1 MAGNSL
7 RFDGRVA
14 IVTGSGRGLGREYAL
29 LLSRLGAALVINST
43 SSSTAE
49 ATAKEIADAGGKAV
63 VQVGS
68 VADREVANA
77 IVKAAIDNFG
87 CVDIVINNA
96 GGANGGDFDQTSDD
110 KLWDMLG
117 VHVGG
122 SWNVTQAAWP
132 HMKSQK
138 FGRVVMIASP
148 VMFGSAQQST
158 YGTAKLALMG
168 LAKSIAI
175 EGKEHNIL
183 VNTVAP
189 MAYTPGS
196 AAFAT
201 DEQTQAFMEASMPA
215 RDVASTVAWLAHESS
230 EVNGETVAAVSRLV
244 TRIFLA
250 ESKGYFGPADQ
261 DWTVESVRDNWQK
274 VMDETEFTIPT
285 DMAEF
290 GPKIFQRLATRQ

>member
-49 ATAKEIADAGGKAV
+49 ATAKEIVDAGGKAV
-63 VQVGS
+63 IQIGS

-87 CVDIVINNA
+87 RVDIVINNA

-158 YGTAKLALMG
+158 YGAAKLALMG

-196 AAFAT
+196 TAFVT

-250 ESKGYFGPADQ
+250 ESKGYFGPSDQ

-285 DMAEF
+285 DMADF

>member
-43 SSSTAE
+43 TSSTAE
-49 ATAKEIADAGGKAV
+49 ATAKEITDAGGKAV
-63 VQVGS
+63 VHIGS

-77 IVKAAIDNFG
+77 IVKTAIDNFG
-87 CVDIVINNA
+87 RVDIVINNA
-96 GGANGGDFDQTSDD
+96 GGADAADFDKTSDD
-110 KLWDMLG
+110 QLWNMLG

-138 FGRVVMIASP
+138 FGRVVMTASP

-158 YGTAKLALMG
+158 YGPAKLALMG

-196 AAFAT
+196 AAFVQ
-201 DEQTQAFMEASMPA
+201 DEQTQTFMETNMPA
-215 RDVASTVAWLAHESS
+215 RDVATTVAWLVHESS
-230 EVNGETVAAVSRLV
+230 EVNGETVAAVNRLV

-250 ESKGYFGPADQ
+250 ESNGYFGPADQ

-274 VMDETEFTIPT
+274 VIDVTEFAVPT
-285 DMAEF
+285 DIAEF
-290 GPKIFQRLATRQ
+290 GPKIFQRLATHQ

>member
-43 SSSTAE
+43 TSSTAE
-49 ATAKEIADAGGKAV
+49 ATAKEITDAGGKAV
-63 VQVGS
+63 AQIGS

-87 CVDIVINNA
+87 RVDIVINNA
-96 GGANGGDFDQTSDD
+96 GGADGGDFDQTSDD

-158 YGTAKLALMG
+158 YGAAKLALMG

-196 AAFAT
+196 AAFVT
-201 DEQTQAFMEASMPA
+201 DEQTQTFMEASMPA

-290 GPKIFQRLATRQ
+290 GPKIFQRLVTRH

>member
-49 ATAKEIADAGGKAV
+49 ATAKEITDAGGKAV
-63 VQVGS
+63 VHIGS
-68 VADREVANA
+68 VSDREVANA
-77 IVKAAIDNFG
+77 IVKTAIDNFG
-87 CVDIVINNA
+87 RVDIVINNA
-96 GGANGGDFDQTSDD
+96 GGANAGDFDQTSDD

-122 SWNVTQAAWP
+122 SWNVTQAAWS

-158 YGTAKLALMG
+158 YGAAKLALMG

-196 AAFAT
+196 AAFVT

-215 RDVASTVAWLAHESS
+215 RDVACTVAWLAHESS

-250 ESKGYFGPADQ
+250 ETKGYFGAADQ

-285 DMAEF
+285 NMAEF
-290 GPKIFQRLATRQ
+290 GPKIFQRLVTRQ

>member
-1 MAGNSL
+1 MTGSPL

-29 LLSRLGAALVINST
+29 LLSRLGASLVINST
-43 SSSTAE
+43 TSSTAE
-49 ATAKEIADAGGKAV
+49 ATAKEITDAGGKAV
-63 VQVGS
+63 VHIGS
-68 VADREVANA
+68 VADREVADG
-77 IVKAAIDNFG
+77 IVKVAIDNFG
-87 CVDIVINNA
+87 RVDIVINNA
-96 GGANGGDFDQTSDD
+96 GGADGGDFDQTSDD
-110 KLWDMLG
+110 KLWSMLG

-158 YGTAKLALMG
+158 YGAAKLALMG

-196 AAFAT
+196 AAFVT

-215 RDVASTVAWLAHESS
+215 SDVATTVAWLAHESS
-230 EVNGETVAAVSRLV
+230 EVNGETVAAVNRLI

-274 VMDETEFTIPT
+274 VMDVTEFAVPT

-290 GPKIFQRLATRQ
+290 GPKIFQRLATHQ

>member
-49 ATAKEIADAGGKAV
+49 ATAKEIVDAGGKAV
-63 VQVGS
+63 IQIGS

-87 CVDIVINNA
+87 RVDIVINNA

-158 YGTAKLALMG
+158 YGAAKLALMG

-196 AAFAT
+196 AAFVT

-250 ESKGYFGPADQ
+250 ESKGYFGPSDQ

-285 DMAEF
+285 DMADF

>member
-63 VQVGS
+63 VQIGS

-87 CVDIVINNA
+87 RVDIVINNA
-96 GGANGGDFDQTSDD
+96 GGANGGDFDQTSED

-158 YGTAKLALMG
+158 YGAAKLALMG

-196 AAFAT
+196 AAFVM
-201 DEQTQAFMEASMPA
+201 DEQTRAFMEASMPA

-274 VMDETEFTIPT
+274 AMDETEFTIPT

>member
-63 VQVGS
+63 VQIGS
-68 VADREVANA
+68 VVDREVANA

-87 CVDIVINNA
+87 RVDIVINNA

-158 YGTAKLALMG
+158 YGAAKLALMG

-196 AAFAT
+196 AAFVT

-274 VMDETEFTIPT
+274 AMDETEFTIPT

>member
-49 ATAKEIADAGGKAV
+49 ATVKEIVDAGGKAV
-63 VQVGS
+63 IQIGS

-87 CVDIVINNA
+87 RVDIVINNA

-158 YGTAKLALMG
+158 YGAAKLALMG

-196 AAFAT
+196 AAFVT

-285 DMAEF
+285 DMADF

>member
-49 ATAKEIADAGGKAV
+49 ATAKEIVDAGGKAV
-63 VQVGS
+63 IQIGS

-87 CVDIVINNA
+87 RVDIVINNA

-158 YGTAKLALMG
+158 YGAAKLALMG

-196 AAFAT
+196 AAFVT

-285 DMAEF
+285 DMADF